1 MSFIFSH
8 LEKDRQRRKAW
19 RCREKSK
26 EDVDKERAKSRI
38 RSQRYRD
45 KLKGATGKTC
55 VSSPKKARTRAE
67 IDKQR
72 EYWTKMKK
80 ESRLRQSS
88 QKKRRVK
95 EYDRNRKN
103 IDDSDNMDKEITVSD
118 VWLPTEDEVLSPDAV
133 RKAASRA
140 TKSLPK
146 NPQKFACVLE
156 RVLHKASPRKRQAFE
171 QLTKGDSS
179 DPVVEEI
186 KRLKTQKDRKSIIKR
201 RCFIK
206 TLMKKYKNCYAMS
219 RATNIKYDYLRKC
232 RKF

>member
-1 MSFIFSH
+1 
-8 LEKDRQRRKAW
+8 
-19 RCREKSK
+19 
-26 EDVDKERAKSRI
+26 
-38 RSQRYRD
+38 
-45 KLKGATGKTC
+45 
-55 VSSPKKARTRAE
+55 
-67 IDKQR
+67 
-72 EYWTKMKK
+72 
-80 ESRLRQSS
+80 
-88 QKKRRVK
+88 
-95 EYDRNRKN
+95 
-103 IDDSDNMDKEITVSD
+103 MDKEITVSD
-118 VWLPTEDEVLSPDAV
+118 VWLPTEDKVLSPDAV

-156 RVLHKASPRKRQAFE
+156 RVIHKASPRKRQAFE

-206 TLMKKYKNCYAMS
+206 TMMKKYKNCYVMS

-232 RKF
+232 RKVKEDDVWAKRSDQISEDTKKKLRSFIKKKTLRHLFLI